1 MLNSF
6 IQPAQTSSPIQRQRQ
21 HRCRSMPPIAPTP
34 PGVPHHSVCYI
45 VDASQDRSAAGAAG
59 TSAAMRRSI
68 ETTPSNNNNKAV
80 SQRRRRFA
88 PQRFVPHVYLG
99 ADYDL
104 DEVWYGATRWIA
116 KCSWGPSSSSSADD
130 ESNAG
135 ASSLKEVVPTTIPAW
150 KAMADTVCRRLFPSS
165 SNLLSASSWMLDAE
179 GERSVFDGGD
189 TTARLRLI
197 QSSTPSSPIA
207 PSASVMSTSNAN
219 DGGQTRLLQITTP
232 AQLSIEYDSAK
243 YYEET
248 TAPYHATTSTTT
260 TNKSNNRSR
269 ALLQYAPA
277 LTIGIKI
284 PFLHP
289 RIELHSKKTFVVKG
303 GGDANGNYYGGDY
316 FGGGESSADRRLES
330 IKERYQNGVP
340 TCSVRSDS
348 GIMDA
353 AIASSATGSTS
364 SEKSGSGDDNDFV
377 KRLSTWLEND
387 GWMLRR
393 VTADLMGNL
402 ISTRARS
409 ASSAAIVRL

>member
-1 MLNSF
+1 
-6 IQPAQTSSPIQRQRQ
+6 
-21 HRCRSMPPIAPTP
+21 MPPIAPTP
-34 PGVPHHSVCYI
+34 PGVPHRSACYI

-197 QSSTPSSPIA
+197 QSTPSSPIA
-207 PSASVMSTSNAN
+207 P
-219 DGGQTRLLQITTP
+219 R
-232 AQLSIEYDSAK
+232 
-243 YYEET
+243 
-248 TAPYHATTSTTT
+248 H
-260 TNKSNNRSR
+260 R
-269 ALLQYAPA
+269 
-277 LTIGIKI
+277 
-284 PFLHP
+284 
-289 RIELHSKKTFVVKG
+289 
-303 GGDANGNYYGGDY
+303 
-316 FGGGESSADRRLES
+316 
-330 IKERYQNGVP
+330 
-340 TCSVRSDS
+340 
-348 GIMDA
+348 
-353 AIASSATGSTS
+353 
-364 SEKSGSGDDNDFV
+364 
-377 KRLSTWLEND
+377 
-387 GWMLRR
+387 
-393 VTADLMGNL
+393 
-402 ISTRARS
+402 
-409 ASSAAIVRL
+409 